1 MKAKKILQIIVPAI
15 IILTIVSM
23 YFIKNGDKGQKS
35 DISTADT
42 QNIETSHDESLAPDY
57 LSPYTETL
65 DFELYAS
72 FEKPLIIDFYGEDCY
87 ACELMEED
95 FEKFFAN
102 YSDFITIKGFDAWKH
117 PEINYYFPLQVVPT
131 QFFFNADMTPFIP
144 SERLVEQISGFA
156 YYTDKETGDV
166 VYTVHMGAL
175 FYDEAV
181 LIAEEMGVNLD

>member
-15 IILTIVSM
+15 IILIIISM
-23 YFIKNGDKGQKS
+23 YFIKNNDKEQES
-35 DISTADT
+35 AVLTADNHNAETT
-42 QNIETSHDESLAPDY
+42 QDESVALDY
-57 LSPYTETL
+57 SSLYTETL
-65 DFELYAS
+65 DFELYSS
-72 FEKPLIIDFYGEDCY
+72 FDKPLIIDFYGEDCY

-95 FEKFFAN
+95 FEKFFAH

-144 SERLVEQISGFA
+144 SESLVEQISGFA
-156 YYTDKETGDV
+156 YYTDKETGEV

-181 LIAEEMGVNLD
+181 IIAEEMGVNLD